1 MPLPVV
7 SGKGFLISPGVELK
21 FGKSGT
27 AYARLPLSFKN
38 SRKSPDGSWIHDKE
52 ILIEGTVFG
61 RLAEYLCEVVTTQQE
76 IFFSGEV
83 YVEEYEGKRYI
94 KANINS
100 AWPVKEA
107 GGAMASIGAP
117 SGSRSAGADL
127 PF

>member
-1 MPLPVV
+1 MSLPVI

-21 FGKSGT
+21 FGKTGT

-38 SRKSPDGSWIHDKE
+38 SRKTPEGWTHDKE

-61 RLAEYLCEVVTTQQE
+61 KLAEYLCEVVTTQQE
-76 IFFSGEV
+76 LFFSGEV

-94 KANINS
+94 KANIHS
-100 AWPVKEA
+100 AWPVKVEA
-107 GGAMASIGAP
+107 GGGQFVGSGAP
-117 SGSRSAGADL
+117 ATSRAGADL

>member
-38 SRKSPDGSWIHDKE
+38 SRKSPDGSWVHDKE

-61 RLAEYLCEVVTTQQE
+61 KLAEYLCETVTTQQE
-76 IFFSGEV
+76 LHFSGEI
-83 YVEEYEGKRYI
+83 YIEEYEGKKYI
-94 KANINS
+94 KANIHS
-100 AWPVKEA
+100 AWPVKE
-107 GGAMASIGAP
+107 
-117 SGSRSAGADL
+117 SAGTPVAAGASARSGGDL